1 MLALIGNIYYSV
13 FRKEGEFMK
22 VEEDVF
28 SYSVKKIK
36 GHDDVIPCIRERCF
50 DYVFSN
56 NNKFIALFLNE
67 VLSLDSV
74 INESDI
80 VKLSNNMEVKH
91 KKDKYHRLDFVYKID
106 KLKLNIELN
115 LKPKAIKERNIG
127 YLCSLFLSNIKS
139 GSKYEVGYKTIQ
151 VNVNMENVVDSD
163 KIVDAYYFTREDG
176 KVYSRCIGFYTINLA
191 NYRKVCYTKE
201 EEAIRLRDKYR
212 ILLCFTEGRAS
223 KIEEVCKDS
232 DIIMEILRRQ
242 KEFSDDST
250 EWKTYRDEFTKEEEL
265 QLDKELACKE
275 SFQDGFED
283 GVKQGFDDG
292 AKQIAKNLLS
302 QNIDI
307 DIIMKSTGLSLEEIN
322 LLRS

>member
-1 MLALIGNIYYSV
+1 
-13 FRKEGEFMK
+13 
-22 VEEDVF
+22 
-28 SYSVKKIK
+28 
-36 GHDDVIPCIRERCF
+36 
-50 DYVFSN
+50 
-56 NNKFIALFLNE
+56 
-67 VLSLDSV
+67 
-74 INESDI
+74 
-80 VKLSNNMEVKH
+80 
-91 KKDKYHRLDFVYKID
+91 
-106 KLKLNIELN
+106 
-115 LKPKAIKERNIG
+115 
-127 YLCSLFLSNIKS
+127 
-139 GSKYEVGYKTIQ
+139 
-151 VNVNMENVVDSD
+151 MENVVDSD
-163 KIVDAYYFTREDG
+163 EIVDTYYFTRKDG
-176 KVYSRCIGFYTINLA
+176 KVYSNCIGFYTINLA

-275 SFQDGFED
+275 SFQDGAKHE
-283 GVKQGFDDG
+283 